1 MGMRVVLNC
10 FVKVVES
17 LRHLL
22 VLLPHL
28 ILHVFLMILSQAGF
42 RPPKTG
48 TPKLRMTESANIC
61 KHLQAPS
68 GPLEASPPIYWDI
81 IGIFYEYMLTNLEV
95 NAWVLKISPPS
106 LGSERAAALRTSSA
120 RAVPSSRFSLLSC
133 VR

>member
-42 RPPKTG
+42 RPSKTG
-48 TPKLRMTESANIC
+48 TPKLRMAAIEAGMRVADVPVTWNARVEFPLWYREQAVTETLHRYGNIIA
-61 KHLQAPS
+61 KP
-68 GPLEASPPIYWDI
+68 E
-81 IGIFYEYMLTNLEV
+81 T
-95 NAWVLKISPPS
+95 LK
-106 LGSERAAALRTSSA
+106 RK
-120 RAVPSSRFSLLSC
+120 
-133 VR
+133 